1 MLAAETQAVRLQRGS
16 GGMRPQAGLPLTG
29 RGVTRGSCTEE
40 DIDARHET
48 SSALPTRSLQHILGA
63 TVWVLEDQALIPRL
77 PVFTSSQ
84 LFELL

>member
-40 DIDARHET
+40 DIDARDET
-48 SSALPTRSLQHILGA
+48 SSALPTRSL
-63 TVWVLEDQALIPRL
+63 
-77 PVFTSSQ
+77 
-84 LFELL
+84 